1 VSNPRPDR
9 DAILAI
15 SRKRRRRSRVL
26 KLVGLVVLA
35 VAAVFAYRWR
45 ERSNAPLAF
54 KYSTVAVKLGDLRE
68 TVTATG
74 TLKGLNT
81 VDVGAQISGR
91 VSKVLVDYNDRVE
104 QGQVLAEI
112 DPEQLKSRV
121 EQSRAQVQAAEAALG
136 LARATAAQAK
146 AQQERTKGLFS
157 QGLSSHQELEA
168 TEADAARAEASVASA
183 NAQVALARASLKDV
197 QTSLSY
203 STIRSPMAG
212 IVLARLVE
220 PGQTVAASLQSP
232 VLFTL
237 ASDLTKLELFVDID
251 EADVGRVHEQ
261 QDATFTV
268 DAWPNRAFA
277 SKVLS
282 VRNLP
287 TAGQTVV
294 TYQAILAASNDE
306 KLLRPGMT
314 VTATIVTSEKK
325 DVRLVPNAALRFIP
339 PQTQERGQASGMG
352 LFRMSWRGGNT
363 NPPPTLGKSQGMVHV
378 LEANTP
384 VMKVVEIGGSDGE
397 WTQLLD
403 DKVATGAPLVVDVSQ
418 AKP

>member
-1 VSNPRPDR
+1 
-9 DAILAI
+9 
-15 SRKRRRRSRVL
+15 VL
-26 KLVGLVVLA
+26 LV
-35 VAAVFAYRWR
+35 VAAVAAYRWR
-45 ERSNAPLAF
+45 ERRNAPLTF
-54 KYSTVAVKLGDLRE
+54 KYETVALRVGDLRE

-74 TLKGLNT
+74 TLKGLNA

-91 VSKVLVDYNDRVE
+91 ISKVLVDYNDRVE

-121 EQSRAQVQAAEAALG
+121 EQSRAQLQAAEAALG

-146 AQQERTKGLFS
+146 AQQERTKGLFA
-157 QGLSSHQELEA
+157 QGLSSSQELEA
-168 TEADAARAEASVASA
+168 TQADAARADANVASA
-183 NAQVALARASLKDV
+183 TAQVALARASLKDV

-203 STIRSPMAG
+203 STIRSPITG

-237 ASDLTKLELFVDID
+237 ASDLTQLELYVDID
-251 EADVGRVHEQ
+251 EADVGRVREQ
-261 QDATFTV
+261 QEATFTV

-294 TYQAILAASNDE
+294 TYQAILAAHNE
-306 KLLRPGMT
+306 ERLLRPGMT

-339 PQTQERGQASGMG
+339 PQTQERPQGPGLG
-352 LFRMSWRGGNT
+352 LFGMSWRGGSS
-363 NPPPTLGKSQGMVHV
+363 PPPPALGKSQGMIHV
-378 LEANTP
+378 LEANKP

>member
-1 VSNPRPDR
+1 VLRVIGI
-9 DAILAI
+9 ALLA
-15 SRKRRRRSRVL
+15 
-26 KLVGLVVLA
+26 
-35 VAAVFAYRWR
+35 AAAFFGYRWR
-45 ERSNAPLAF
+45 EQRNAPLTF
-54 KYSTVAVKLGDLRE
+54 KYSTVAVRLGDLRE

-74 TLKGLNT
+74 TLKGLNA

-91 VSKVLVDYNDRVE
+91 ISKVLVDYNDRVE

-121 EQSRAQVQAAEAALG
+121 EQSRAQVQAAEASLG

-146 AQQERTKGLFS
+146 AQQERTRGLFS
-157 QGLSSHQELEA
+157 QGLSSNQELEA
-168 TEADAARAEASVASA
+168 TEADSARAEASVASA
-183 NAQVALARASLKDV
+183 TAQVALARASLKDV

-203 STIRSPMAG
+203 STIRSPIDG

-232 VLFTL
+232 VLFSL
-237 ASDLTKLELFVDID
+237 ASDLTQLELYVDID
-251 EADVGRVHEQ
+251 EADVGRVREQ
-261 QDATFTV
+261 QEATFTV
-268 DAWPNRAFA
+268 DAWPNRAFP

-294 TYQAILAASNDE
+294 TYQAVLAANNDE
-306 KLLRPGMT
+306 RLLRPGMT

-325 DVRLVPNAALRFIP
+325 QVRLAANAALRFMP
-339 PQTQERGQASGMG
+339 PQAQDRQQGGGLPIWGMN
-352 LFRMSWRGGNT
+352 WRPGNAA
-363 NPPPTLGKSQGMVHV
+363 PAPTLGKSQGMVHV
-378 LEANTP
+378 LEGNTP

-397 WTQLLD
+397 WTQLMD
-403 DKVATGAPLVVDVSQ
+403 DKVATGTPLVVDVSQ
-418 AKP
+418 TKP

>member
-1 VSNPRPDR
+1 VSSQRPDR

-15 SRKRRRRSRVL
+15 SRKRRMRSRLLRV
-26 KLVGLVVLA
+26 VGAILLVVGA
-35 VAAVFAYRWR
+35 VAAYRWR
-45 ERSNAPLAF
+45 ERRNAPLAF
-54 KYSTVAVKLGDLRE
+54 KYSTVAVRVGDLRE

-74 TLKGLNT
+74 TLKGLNS

-91 VSKVLVDYNDRVE
+91 VSKVLVDYNDRVQ

-112 DPEQLKSRV
+112 DPEQLRSRV

-146 AQQERTKGLFS
+146 AQQERSKGLYS
-157 QGLSSHQELEA
+157 QGLSSSQELEA

-183 NAQVALARASLKDV
+183 NAQVALARAALKDV

-203 STIRSPMAG
+203 STIRSPIEG
-212 IVLARLVE
+212 VVLARLVE

-237 ASDLTKLELFVDID
+237 ASDLTQLELYVDVD

-261 QDATFTV
+261 QAATFTV
-268 DAWPNRAFA
+268 DAWPNRGFA
-277 SKVLS
+277 SKVIS

-306 KLLRPGMT
+306 RLLRPGMT

-325 DVRLVPNAALRFIP
+325 QVRLVPNAALRFIP
-339 PQTQERGQASGMG
+339 PQLPDKQQSGG
-352 LFRMSWRGGNT
+352 LPIWGMNWRPSNT
-363 NPPPTLGKSQGMVHV
+363 PPPPTLGKSQGMVHV
-378 LEANTP
+378 LEGNTP

-403 DKVATGAPLVVDVSQ
+403 DKVATGTPLVVDVSQ